1 MNQDKPPASAGFTVF
16 GLPPRTGRWGFII
29 LGLIAMLSMG
39 TVYSWSIFRR
49 PLQDL
54 YGFQSRESLLPFTV
68 LLVMYAVF
76 MPVAGSRMHRF
87 GPVRTM
93 AFGGLLVALGYM
105 LSARATS
112 LMPLVFTYGLLGGAG
127 VGIAYGVPMAVAA
140 AWFPDKKGLAIGL
153 TVIGFGLSPL
163 VTAPLAAYLIQRIGV
178 SNAFLALGAGFGLIL
193 LAVAFCMRMPPAD
206 WWPGKSRG
214 ASPPLPKPP
223 PSVGILLRRPLFHVL
238 CACYTIGT
246 FAGLSAIG
254 ISGSVAKEMIRLSPE
269 TTALL
274 VSIFA
279 VFNGLGRPLFG
290 WLADRFQPYRAAT
303 LAFGLLFLAS
313 GLMFFAGEGDVL
325 LYTAAFALLWMS
337 LGGWLALAPTATLK
351 LFDPANY
358 AGNYGWVF
366 TSYGVGAFLGTMVAG
381 SFRDL
386 FGSYAYLFPL
396 NAGLAVIGMVVAFF
410 FLRLR
415 ADIPADPASPVSPV

>member
-1 MNQDKPPASAGFTVF
+1 MNFTVF
-16 GLPPRTGRWGFII
+16 GLPPRTGRWLYIL
-29 LGLIAMLSMG
+29 LGLLAMLSMG

-87 GPVRTM
+87 GPRRTM
-93 AFGGLLVALGYM
+93 AFGSLLVALGYM
-105 LSARATS
+105 LSSRATS
-112 LMPLVFTYGLLGGAG
+112 LLPLTLTYGVLGGAG

-153 TVIGFGLSPL
+153 TVVGFGLSPL
-163 VTAPLAAYLIQRIGV
+163 VTAPLAAFSIGRLGIP
-178 SNAFLALGAGFGLIL
+178 NTFLVLGAGFGLIL
-193 LAVAFCMRMPPAD
+193 FAVSSCMRMPPAG
-206 WWPGKSRG
+206 WWPGISKG
-214 ASPPLPKPP
+214 APP
-223 PSVGILLRRPLFHVL
+223 PAAQAAPSAGVLLRKPLFHVL

-246 FAGLSAIG
+246 FVGLSAIG
-254 ISGSVAKEMIRLSPE
+254 ISGSVAQEMIRITPE
-269 TTALL
+269 MTAVL
-274 VSIFA
+274 VSVFA

-290 WLADRFQPYRAAT
+290 WIADRFQPHRAAT
-303 LAFGLLFLAS
+303 LAFGLIFLAS
-313 GLMFFAGEGDVL
+313 GLMQVAGEGTVR
-325 LYTAAFALLWMS
+325 LYAVSFALFWLC

-351 LFDPANY
+351 LFDPAQY

-396 NAGLAVIGMVVAFF
+396 NMALSLIGMILAFF
-410 FLRLR
+410 FLRDR
-415 ADIPADPASPVSPV
+415 KKGSPAVK

>member
-1 MNQDKPPASAGFTVF
+1 MMKQDTRPRHAEFTVF
-16 GLPPRTGRWGFII
+16 GLTPRVGRWVFVG

-49 PLQDL
+49 PLQEL

-68 LLVMYAVF
+68 LLVVYALF
-76 MPVAGSRMHRF
+76 MPLAGSQMHRF
-87 GPVRTM
+87 GPRRTM
-93 AFGGLLVALGYM
+93 ALGGGLMALGYM
-105 LSARATS
+105 LASGATS
-112 LMPLVFTYGLLGGAG
+112 LLPLTLTYGLLGGAG

-153 TVIGFGLSPL
+153 TVVGFGLSPL
-163 VTAPLAAYLIQRIGV
+163 VTAPLAGFVIRQVGV
-178 SNAFLALGAGFGLIL
+178 PTTFRLLGLGFGLIL
-193 LAVAFCMRMPPAD
+193 LGVAFCMRLPPLD
-206 WWPGKSRG
+206 WWPGKSGG
-214 ASPPLPKPP
+214 AAPPVPP
-223 PSVGILLRRPLFHVL
+223 PAPSVGILFRKPLFHVL

-254 ISGSVAKEMIRLSPE
+254 ISGSVAQEMIRISPE
-269 TTALL
+269 RTALL

-290 WLADRFQPYRAAT
+290 WLADRFQPHRAAT
-303 LAFGLLFLAS
+303 LAFGLLLTAS
-313 GLMFFAGEGDVL
+313 IMMLFADEGRVA
-325 LYTAAFALLWMS
+325 LYAISFALLWLS

-351 LFDPANY
+351 LFDPAQY

-366 TSYGVGAFLGTMVAG
+366 ISYGVGAFLGTMVAG

-386 FGSYAYLFPL
+386 FGSYAHLFPL
-396 NAGLAVIGMVVAFF
+396 NIVLSLLGMVLAFF
-410 FLRLR
+410 FLRER
-415 ADIPADPASPVSPV
+415 TEEPGGGRSG

>member
-1 MNQDKPPASAGFTVF
+1 MNQDTPFTSAGFTVF
-16 GLPPRTGRWGFII
+16 GLPPRIGRWIFIV
-29 LGLIAMLSMG
+29 LGLVAMLSMG

-54 YGFQSRESLLPFTV
+54 YGFKSRESLLPFTV
-68 LLVMYAVF
+68 LLVMYAGF
-76 MPVAGSRMHRF
+76 MPVAGARMHRF

-93 AFGGLLVALGYM
+93 AFGGLLVTLGYM
-105 LSARATS
+105 LSSRATS
-112 LMPLVFTYGLLGGAG
+112 LLPLVLTYGFLGGAG

-153 TVIGFGLSPL
+153 TVVGFGLSPL
-163 VTAPLAAYLIQRIGV
+163 ITAPLAALLIRRTGV
-178 SNAFLALGAGFGLIL
+178 PNTFLALGAGFGVIL
-193 LAVAFCMRMPPAD
+193 LAVSCCMRMPPAG

-214 ASPPLPKPP
+214 AEPP
-223 PSVGILLRRPLFHVL
+223 PPQTPPSAGLLFRRPLFHVL

-254 ISGSVAKEMIRLSPE
+254 ISGAVAKEMIRISPE

-274 VSIFA
+274 VSLFA
-279 VFNGLGRPLFG
+279 VFNGIGRPLFG
-290 WLADRFQPYRAAT
+290 WLADRYKPYRAAT
-303 LAFGLLFLAS
+303 LAFALLLLAS
-313 GLMFFAGEGDVL
+313 TMMIFAGEGNVL
-325 LYTAAFALLWMS
+325 LYSVSFSLLWLC

-351 LFDPANY
+351 LFDPAHY

-366 TSYGVGAFLGTMVAG
+366 TSYGVGAFAGTMVAG

-386 FGSYAYLFPL
+386 FGSYAYLFPVM
-396 NAGLAVIGMVVAFF
+396 AGLSILGMALAFF
-410 FLRLR
+410 FLRVR
-415 ADIPADPASPVSPV
+415 PDIPGASTAPR